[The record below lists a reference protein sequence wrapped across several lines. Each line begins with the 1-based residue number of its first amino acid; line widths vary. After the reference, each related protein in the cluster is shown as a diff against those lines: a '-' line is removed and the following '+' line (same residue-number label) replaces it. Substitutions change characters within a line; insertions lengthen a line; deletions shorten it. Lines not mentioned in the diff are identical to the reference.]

1 VTSDQLHPVVSV
13 IVPAHNYGHFIGSA
27 LDSLAAQTFEN
38 WECVVVDDGSTDNT
52 SEVVQAYAHKD
63 ARVRYLHQENSRQA
77 AARNNGVR
85 NSAGKYFQ
93 FLDAD
98 DLIEPRKLERQVEYL
113 ERHPDVDIV
122 YGDTRFFCSDNPSE
136 LLYSMWGENKPWQ
149 PGISGCGAEVLLPLV
164 RLNTIPINSALTRRS
179 ILERVGPFDE
189 ELPPVEDWDF
199 WLRCAEAGACFR
211 FSDMEETRALVR
223 SHPSSSS
230 RSRLRFVSSIL
241 LMRKRLATR
250 LKDVEARRLNAKL
263 MGEAEGTLGVE
274 EVMNNNR
281 ARGFY
286 HLGMAAVLD
295 RKLRHR
301 VKWLA
306 CALAAPL
313 VGRSRFET
321 IYSSSISANVMSPL
335 RRFQPNSG
343 R

>member
-1 VTSDQLHPVVSV
+1 MTSKQLHPIVSV
-13 IVPAHNYGHFIGSA
+13 IMPAHNYGHFIGSA
-27 LDSLAAQTFEN
+27 LDSLAAQTFAN
-38 WECVVVDDGSTDNT
+38 WECIVVDDGSTDNT
-52 SEVVQAYAHKD
+52 PEVVKAYAAKD
-63 ARVRYLHQENSRQA
+63 DRVRYLRQENARQA
-77 AARNNGVR
+77 AARNTGVR
-85 NSAGKYFQ
+85 NSTGKYFQ

-98 DLIEPRKLERQVEYL
+98 DLIEPRKFERQVEYL
-113 ERHPDVDIV
+113 EQHPDVDIV
-122 YGDTRFFCSDNPSE
+122 YSDTRFFWSENPSE

-164 RLNTIPINSALTRRS
+164 QVNTIPINSPLTRRS
-179 ILERVGPFDE
+179 IVERVGPFTE
-189 ELPPVEDWDF
+189 ELPPIEDWDF
-199 WLRCAEAGACFR
+199 WLRCAEAGACFH
-211 FSDMEETRALVR
+211 FSDMEGTRALVR
-223 SHPSSSS
+223 AHPSSSS
-230 RSRLRFVSSIL
+230 RSRLRLVSSTL

-250 LKDVEARRLNAKL
+250 LKEVEARRINAKL

-295 RKLRHR
+295 RKFRHR
-301 VKWLA
+301 LKWLA

-321 IYSSSISANVMSPL
+321 IYSSSISATVMSPL